1 MALCALIGD
10 ELTGLG
16 FRLAGA
22 DCYSPAPEDVPALL
36 QRLAGEAA
44 LILIAAELAAALP
57 PDLLRQ
63 ARLAQR
69 PLVLIIPDVQGRVRP
84 PDLAAAIRRQLGMV
98 E

>member
-22 DCYSPAPEDVPALL
+22 DCYRPAPGEVPALL
-36 QRLAGEAA
+36 QRLAGEVS
-44 LILIAAELAAALP
+44 LILIAAELAATLP

-69 PLVLIIPDVQGRVRP
+69 PLVLVIPDVQGRVGP
-84 PDLAAAIRRQLGMV
+84 PDLAASVRRQLGMS